1 MQLFGFEIKKRN
13 EEPAPVSFAPKP
25 NEDGAMVVQAGGI
38 YGTYVDMDGSIRTE
52 TELVTRYRE
61 LSNHPELEL
70 AIDDI
75 INEAMVGDSQ
85 DSPVEINLDD
95 LEQPDRIK
103 DLITEEFKNILNLLE
118 FNDYSYDIFKKWY
131 VDGRLYY
138 HLIVDPLD
146 LRAGIKELRYI
157 DPRNIRKVREQ
168 KKKRTENGVPVVQ
181 DGAEYYVYNNKGFI
195 KAPGSTATNSQGI
208 KIAKDSI
215 VNVTSGLVNPGGD
228 TVLSYLHKAIKPMN
242 QLRSMEDSLV
252 IYRISRAPE
261 RRIFYIDVGNL
272 PKMKAEQ
279 HLRDMMTRF
288 KNKIVYNADTGEIRD
303 DRKFMTML
311 EDFWLPRREG
321 GKGTEITTLPGGQ
334 NLGQID
340 DIVYFQR
347 KLYKALNVPIG
358 RLEPETVYNLGR
370 STEITRDEIKFA
382 KFIDRLR
389 MKFSQLFTKL
399 LQRQL
404 ILKGVVT
411 LEEWPDFA
419 RSIRYDYAIDNYFA
433 ELKETEILRDRA
445 QMVRDLDDYVGKYYS
460 NEWIRKNVLRQT
472 EEEIKEI
479 DKQIADEI
487 KSGVIQQ
494 GDEEQA
500 AQTQP
505 QGR

>member
-215 VNVTSGLVNPGGD
+215 VNITSGLVNPGGD

>member
-138 HLIVDPLD
+138 HLIVDPKD